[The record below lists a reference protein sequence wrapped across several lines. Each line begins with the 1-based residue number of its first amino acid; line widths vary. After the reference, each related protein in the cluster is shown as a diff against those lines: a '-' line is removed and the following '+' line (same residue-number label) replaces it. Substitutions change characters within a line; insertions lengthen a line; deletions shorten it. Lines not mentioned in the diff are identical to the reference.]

1 MNNEH
6 KNVMPIIQLKVLG
19 SRGSMPVE
27 GKDFAVFGGSTS
39 CYKILAGNEEI
50 YLDAGSGIFN
60 AKPSSDSHIT
70 ILITHMHLDH
80 IIGLPFFIA
89 LGESNRSVD
98 IYAQKR
104 LGMMPQEAIDR
115 LISPPFWPIKIG
127 EYPANVRFRIFPDNI
142 EEQSHLSLGEVD
154 VDMMLGIHPGGSTI
168 YRISYKNKS
177 LVYATDFEHSS
188 AEACNNLV
196 NFAKDCDLL
205 LYDAQYKE
213 LEYHKYQGYGHS
225 TPEAGIK
232 IAEKANAS
240 KLLLIHHAPS
250 RTDKELFDMERDIS
264 EKHKNVTFAKIDEE
278 IWL

>member
-1 MNNEH
+1 MNNELE
-6 KNVMPIIQLKVLG
+6 NITSTIQFKVLG

-27 GKDFAVFGGSTS
+27 GKDFAIFGGSTS
-39 CYKILAGNEEI
+39 CYRVLAGDEEI

-60 AKPSSDSHIT
+60 AKPEPNSHIT
-70 ILITHMHLDH
+70 ILMTHMHLDH

-89 LGESNRSVD
+89 LGESNRSVN

-104 LGMMPQEAIDR
+104 SGLMPQEAIDK
-115 LISPPFWPIKIG
+115 LISPPFWPVKIG
-127 EYPANVRFRIFPDNI
+127 GYPANVKFSVLPDNI

-154 VDMMLGIHPGGSTI
+154 VDMMSGIHPGGSTI

-188 AEACNNLV
+188 AEACDDLA
-196 NFAKDCDLL
+196 NFAKGCDLL

-213 LEYHKYQGYGHS
+213 EEYHKYRGYGHS
-225 TPEAGIK
+225 TPQAGIK

-250 RTDKELFDMERDIS
+250 RTDKEIFDMEREIS
-264 EKHKNVTFAKIDEE
+264 VKYKNVTFAKIDEE
-278 IWL
+278 ILL